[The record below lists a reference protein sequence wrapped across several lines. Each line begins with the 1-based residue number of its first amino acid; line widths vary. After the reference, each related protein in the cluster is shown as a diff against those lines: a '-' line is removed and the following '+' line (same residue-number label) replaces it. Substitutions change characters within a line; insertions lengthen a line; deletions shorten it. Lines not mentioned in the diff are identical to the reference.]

1 MSASYAVTMNGR
13 ISTELKPR
21 VGQSIQ
27 DELRARLDLLDG
39 STRFALW
46 LWRLPVGLPFDRVD
60 LESWPMELIQ
70 CAGGI
75 DGRFTCEIRYLDA
88 DGNPQHEVIG
98 RSGAHGASNVC
109 SEPVRWAENS
119 TDVRE
124 NEILDLDSVSE
135 LFATY
140 LVSGGLAT
148 GYETRPVVQ
157 R

>member
-21 VGQSIQ
+21 AGRSIQ

-46 LWRLPVGLPFDRVD
+46 LWRLPAGVPFDRVD
-60 LESWPMELIQ
+60 LELWPMELIQ
-70 CAGGI
+70 CAGGT
-75 DGRFTCEIRYLDA
+75 DGRFTCELRYLDA
-88 DGNPQHEVIG
+88 DGNPRHEVIG
-98 RSGAHGASNVC
+98 RPSAHGASNVC
-109 SEPVRWAENS
+109 SEAIRWAEN
-119 TDVRE
+119 TTNVRE
-124 NEILDLDSVSE
+124 NEVLDLDTVSE
-135 LFATY
+135 LFESY

-148 GYETRPVVQ
+148 GYETRPLVP